1 MLFGSLLI
9 LGVGIW
15 DDVMQ
20 MRPRNKLV
28 AQVVVALISMLY
40 GFVIPG
46 ITNPFDHNPGTNWI
60 DFPFWVGVPLTLI
73 WYVGMMNAIN
83 FLDGL
88 DGLFAGV
95 AAISSLF
102 LFVIAVLHANPVV
115 ALVVV
120 ALTGAALGFLPY
132 NFNPAR
138 IIFGDAGSLFIGYVF
153 ATVSIIGASKTAIA
167 ISVVVPLLVLALP
180 VLDTAAAIVR
190 RASSG
195 KAITEADRGH
205 FHHQLIFRFG
215 LNVRQAVLLLYAV
228 CFVLGCGR
236 ARLFRRVYPRLSARH
251 VARFSAHMSAKLK
264 VMSVFGTRP
273 DTIKMAPV
281 VHALRLHPQIDD
293 FVCVTAQH
301 RKMLDDLLALF
312 AIAPD
317 YDLNVM
323 TEDQT
328 LTEVTTRVL
337 TRMEGVLAEAAPTSC
352 SYTATR
358 RRVRPRRS
366 PLFTKKL
373 PSVTSRRGFARR
385 TDGFPI
391 PKR

>member
-1 MLFGSLLI
+1 MSPHPVSPGIIYAAAFVIAAVVSGLATPLVVRLALHLAIVDDDGHDRRMHDLPKPRVGGIAVFFGFAFALFAVLGVTLASPLGLLPAADQFDAIHRLVGLLFGSLLI

-20 MRPRNKLV
+20 MRPRNKLL

-60 DFPFWVGVPLTLI
+60 DFPLWIGVPLTLL

-88 DGLFAGV
+88 DGLLAGV

-102 LFVIAVLHANPVV
+102 LFVIAVLHSNPVV

-138 IIFGDAGSLFIGYVF
+138 IILGDAGSLFIGYVF

-190 RASSG
+190 RARSG

-228 CFVLGCGR
+228 CFVLGAVALAFSGEFTHV
-236 ARLFRRVYPRLSARH
+236 FR
-251 VARFSAHMSAKLK
+251 
-264 VMSVFGTRP
+264 
-273 DTIKMAPV
+273 
-281 VHALRLHPQIDD
+281 HA
-293 FVCVTAQH
+293 T
-301 RKMLDDLLALF
+301 
-312 AIAPD
+312 
-317 YDLNVM
+317 
-323 TEDQT
+323 
-328 LTEVTTRVL
+328 
-337 TRMEGVLAEAAPTSC
+337 
-352 SYTATR
+352 
-358 RRVRPRRS
+358 
-366 PLFTKKL
+366 
-373 PSVTSRRGFARR
+373 
-385 TDGFPI
+385 
-391 PKR
+391 